1 LPTIPVKNLQY
12 FDASVIS
19 DCLSYSEL
27 LASLEQAFIQSH
39 TAPDRLH
46 YELAESMGVDTRL
59 LVMVAWGADHYLGVK
74 MVTLCSDNAA
84 QGLPT
89 LSGVYCLFDG
99 KNGLPLAM
107 LDGAE
112 LTACRTAAA
121 SVLAAKCL
129 VDQVPNTVLIMG
141 AGKLSTYYI
150 NAYAEIMKPERVLL
164 WNRDINKA
172 EAVVES
178 LSLNKTKLEVV
189 TNLETSVNQA
199 DIISTITSSTEPLF
213 PGTWCKPGCH
223 LDLVGGYRPDMREVD
238 DDLIRRA
245 MIYVDTYQGAFD
257 EAGDIIDPLNRG
269 IISKQDIHADLAE
282 LVRGKHIEQ
291 DDSKDLTVFK
301 SVGTAI
307 EDLAAAVLVYEKN
320 KNN

>member
-1 LPTIPVKNLQY
+1 VKNLPY
-12 FDASVIS
+12 IDADTIPDS
-19 DCLSYSEL
+19 LSYPDL
-27 LASLEQAFIQSH
+27 IDSLKQAFIQPH
-39 TAPDRLH
+39 IVPDRLH

-59 LVMVAWGADHYLGVK
+59 LVMVAWGAEHYLGVK
-74 MVTLCSDNAA
+74 MVTLCSDNVAK
-84 QGLPT
+84 GLPT

-99 KNGLPLAM
+99 KTGIPLAM

-112 LTACRTAAA
+112 LTAFRTAAA
-121 SVLAAKCL
+121 SVLAANCL
-129 VDQVPNTVLIMG
+129 VDSVPDTVLIMG

-150 NAYAEIMKPERVLL
+150 KAYAEIMKPARVLL
-164 WNRDINKA
+164 WNRDIGKA

-178 LSLNKTKLEVV
+178 LNLDGTALDVA
-189 TNLETSVNQA
+189 TNLEAAVSQA
-199 DIISTITSSTEPLF
+199 DIISTITSSTQPLF

-269 IISKQDIHADLAE
+269 IISKKDIHADLAE
-282 LVRGKHIEQ
+282 LVRGKDIHQ
-291 DDSKDLTVFK
+291 DDEKDLTVFK

-307 EDLAAAVLVYEKN
+307 EDLAAAVLVYERN
-320 KNN
+320 IN

>member
-1 LPTIPVKNLQY
+1 VKNLPY
-12 FDASVIS
+12 IEADAIS
-19 DCLSYSEL
+19 ESLSYPDL
-27 LASLEQAFIQSH
+27 IDSLKQAFIQPYIV
-39 TAPDRLH
+39 PDRLH

-59 LVMVAWGADHYLGVK
+59 LVMVAWGAEHYLGVK

-84 QGLPT
+84 KGLPT

-99 KNGLPLAM
+99 KTGLPLAM

-121 SVLAAKCL
+121 SVLAANCL
-129 VDQVPNTVLIMG
+129 IDWVPDTVLIMG
-141 AGKLSTYYI
+141 AGKLCTYYI
-150 NAYAEIMKPERVLL
+150 KAYTEIMKPARVLL
-164 WNRDINKA
+164 WNRDIGKA

-178 LSLNKTKLEVV
+178 LNLDGTALDVT
-189 TNLETSVNQA
+189 TNLEEAVNQA

-213 PGTWCKPGCH
+213 PGKWCKLGCH

-282 LVRGKHIEQ
+282 LVRGKEIQQE
-291 DDSKDLTVFK
+291 DGKDLTVFK

-307 EDLAAAVLVYEKN
+307 EDLAAAVLVYERN
-320 KNN
+320 IN

>member
-1 LPTIPVKNLQY
+1 MKNLQY

-19 DCLSYSEL
+19 DSLSYSEL
-27 LASLEQAFIQSH
+27 LVSLKQAFAQPH
-39 TAPDRLH
+39 NLPDRLH
-46 YELAESMGVDTRL
+46 YEVGERLDIDTRL
-59 LVMVAWGADHYLGVK
+59 LVMVAWGAEHYLGVK

-99 KNGLPLAM
+99 KTGLPLAM

-129 VDQVPNTVLIMG
+129 VNSVPDTVLIMG

-150 NAYAEIMKPERVLL
+150 KAYAEIMKPETILL
-164 WNRDINKA
+164 WNRDIGKA
-172 EAVVES
+172 EAIVES
-178 LSLNKTKLEVV
+178 LTLSD
-189 TNLETSVNQA
+189 TNLDVATDIESAVIQA

-223 LDLVGGYRPDMREVD
+223 LDLVGGYRSDMREVD

-269 IISKQDIHADLAE
+269 VISKQDIHADLAE
-282 LVRGKHIEQ
+282 LVRGKDIIQ
-291 DDSKDLTVFK
+291 DDRKDLTVFK

-307 EDLAAAVLVYEKN
+307 EDLAAAVLVYERN
-320 KNN
+320 IV